1 MDNIEI
7 LKLKSEGLC
16 CSQIMV
22 RLVLDIMDRENPDLV
37 RFARGLC
44 LGHGS
49 DTGACG
55 ILTASIG
62 ILALYLCH
70 DDAGFK
76 EARQTFNNDFIA
88 MAGGRQACKEIAGPF
103 YPKMNPDT
111 CGTLL
116 GQAHDR
122 LMEILVEKG
131 IDPADPETES

>member
-22 RLVLDIMDRENPDLV
+22 RLVLDIMDRENPDLIG
-37 RFARGLC
+37 FARGLC

-55 ILTASIG
+55 ILTAGIG

-70 DDAGFK
+70 DNDSFLQ
-76 EARQTFNNDFIA
+76 ARTTFNADFTA
-88 MAGGRQACKEIAGPF
+88 MAGGCQACKEISGPF

-111 CGTLL
+111 CGQLL

-131 IDPADPETES
+131 IDPADPETEE